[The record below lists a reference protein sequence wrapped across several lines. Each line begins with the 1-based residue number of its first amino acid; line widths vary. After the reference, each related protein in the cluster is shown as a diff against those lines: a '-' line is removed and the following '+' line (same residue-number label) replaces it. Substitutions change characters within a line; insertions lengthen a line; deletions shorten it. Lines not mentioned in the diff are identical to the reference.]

1 MSDQP
6 IEGADSGLICAGRV
20 RGMNRI
26 SAKTPMTSAP
36 MKKIGSQAWRNDVTS
51 G

>member
-1 MSDQP
+1 MV
-6 IEGADSGLICAGRV
+6 GAASGLICAGRV

-26 SAKTPMTSAP
+26 SANTPMTSAP
-36 MKKIGSQAWRNDVTS
+36 MNTIGSQAWRNEVTS